1 MKRFSLALLGGAAVT
16 VLAAAALFFM
26 GVALS
31 PYLLVC
37 AAFLGA
43 GGYLL
48 LKTGPLAAGSVP
60 WPAPTAAETRDFGTD
75 TSQITQTED
84 AVRAVLTGHDSRTL
98 QRRLAA
104 CASARGQRLHGKD
117 PLLTDGVLT
126 PELTL
131 LLRDTEQQM
140 DGRMLSAYLGE
151 IESL

>member
-1 MKRFSLALLGGAAVT
+1 MKRFSLALLGSAAVVT
-16 VLAAAALFFM
+16 LTAAALFFM
-26 GVALS
+26 GVALA

-37 AAFLGA
+37 ATFLGA
-43 GGYLL
+43 IGYLL
-48 LKTGPLAAGSVP
+48 LKTGPLAADSVA
-60 WPAPTAAETRDFGTD
+60 WPSPAAAEAEVFGAD

-84 AVRAVLTGHDSRTL
+84 AVRAVLTGRESRTL

-126 PELTL
+126 PELTR
-131 LLRDTEQQM
+131 LLRDTERQM
-140 DGRMLSAYLGE
+140 DGRKLSAYLGE